1 MRFFH
6 DMIEA
11 LTARGNG
18 KTMSVTSAY
27 RAEKMRADDL
37 AMGASKTDLAAVSPK
52 MSFFPSFLE
61 TCVFGSNI
69 TLSAVVGGNTE
80 LLLCVERLVAM
91 NEASA
96 NGVIVKCGMQRV
108 WGKTDC
114 PNLRNKGELNL
125 FVLTSLL
132 YPSCNTT
139 NEGTV
144 EPSAIFDLVNPMAS
158 SDRSLPSVEGDA
170 PRSRGAAFGH
180 KRESVDYVSFGST
193 RVFICL
199 SFRVIFKAL
208 T

>member
-6 DMIEA
+6 DIIEA

-158 SDRSLPSVEGDA
+158 SDRSLLLGRGGRPSVEGDGI
-170 PRSRGAAFGH
+170 RTQTQIG
-180 KRESVDYVSFGST
+180 
-193 RVFICL
+193 
-199 SFRVIFKAL
+199 
-208 T
+208 